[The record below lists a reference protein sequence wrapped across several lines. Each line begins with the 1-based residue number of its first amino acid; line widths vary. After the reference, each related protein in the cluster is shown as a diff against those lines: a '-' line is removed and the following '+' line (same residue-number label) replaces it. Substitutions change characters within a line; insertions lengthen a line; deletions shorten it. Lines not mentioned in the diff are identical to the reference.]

1 MTSTN
6 CFKSVFHF
14 QFLLI
19 GLFLIAF
26 SSCEEEDDKVEP
38 ASKPNT
44 TAHEAIVLPCNFF
57 ETDSVLKN
65 DSLKEVDYII
75 DCFMQIN
82 GDKKV
87 RIEPGVVIEFK
98 QDAGIRVNDNV
109 AFIAE
114 GTEENP
120 IVFSGTGKGM
130 IFSLCAPKPF
140 LRKMSFIKGFDQ
152 KTPSKLCII
161 FL

>member
-57 ETDSVLKN
+57 ETDSVLRN

-109 AFIAE
+109 AFIE
-114 GTEENP
+114 REQKKNP
-120 IVFSGTGKGM
+120 LFFQEPEKGKVIGGGCS
-130 IFSLCAPKPF
+130 FLLKP
-140 LRKMSFIKGFDQ
+140 
-152 KTPSKLCII
+152 II
-161 FL
+161 R